1 MKMNKETAAYKQ
13 TISSVLDEILLED
26 ESIKKAAAVIGDSI
40 MRDQIIHV
48 IGPGGH
54 SNMGVEEMFCRA
66 GGFACINAILDPGTN
81 LSHGG
86 ARSMKIERIP
96 GYAIPVLASYG
107 VGKTPNEVLI
117 IINAYG
123 INCMTIDCALEA
135 KRLGV
140 TSIAIT
146 STSFADR
153 IPKDHPSRH
162 PTGANLYQTAD
173 IFINNHLPYGDA
185 ILSIDGCE
193 QNVGPTSTFC
203 NCFAIDCLV
212 IETCKYLV
220 SKGYTPP
227 ILRSGNLPGGDQ
239 YNVQMKDKYFG
250 RAILA
255 F

>member
-1 MKMNKETAAYKQ
+1 MNREVQEYKKI
-13 TISSVLDEILLED
+13 ISSIFDEIISEE
-26 ESIKKAAAVIGDSI
+26 ESVKKAAAVIGDSI
-40 MRDQIIHV
+40 MRDQVIHV

-54 SNMGVEEMFCRA
+54 SNMAVEEMFSRA

-86 ARSMKIERIP
+86 FRSMKVERIP
-96 GYAIPVLASYG
+96 GYAAAVLNSYG

-123 INCMTIDCALEA
+123 INAMTIDCALEA
-135 KRLGV
+135 KKLGV
-140 TSIAIT
+140 TTIAIT
-146 STSFADR
+146 SRSFADR

-162 PTGANLYQTAD
+162 PSGANLYQSVD

-185 ILSIDGCE
+185 IISIDGCE

-203 NCFAIDCLV
+203 NCFAANYLV
-212 IETCKYLV
+212 METCKYLV

-227 ILRSGNLPGGDQ
+227 VFRSGNMPGGDE
-239 YNVQMKDKYFG
+239 YNKHLVEKYSG
-250 RAILA
+250 KAILL